1 MKNSRHKFG
10 FTLIE
15 VMVALVVL
23 SLVLVGAIS
32 MVHQYADQR
41 AHMSNKLFSTQVAWN
56 ALLDQYRYTEGWVDN
71 SERGS
76 KPLKGQAEQYGQNWR
91 WKVEIEPAMGK
102 DMYRY
107 EVQVSREG
115 SDRISSSLALYV
127 IEEGL

>member
-56 ALLDQYRYTEGWVDN
+56 ALLDQYRYAEGWVDN

>member
-1 MKNSRHKFG
+1 MKNSHHKLG

-15 VMVALVVL
+15 VVVALVIL

-41 AHMSNKLFSTQVAWN
+41 SHLSNKLFSSQVAWN
-56 ALLDQYRYTEGWVDN
+56 ALLDQYRYSEGWVDN

-76 KPLKGQAEQYGQNWR
+76 KPRKGQAEQYGQRWR

-107 EVQVSREG
+107 EVQVVREG
-115 SDRISSSLALYV
+115 SERISSSLALYI
-127 IEEGL
+127 IEEES